1 MTRPE
6 ADDLFRE
13 YARSRDHAVMARLVE
28 ENLPLSQAVA
38 RKFQGQGVEKDDLE
52 QVAAMALMQAIER
65 FDPGRGLQFSTFALP
80 TIAGSVRNYL
90 RDRGGTIRLTRSLRE
105 QLTKLRRVSDELTR
119 KLQRE
124 PSMRELA
131 EAMELPP
138 EELLT
143 LLDARRAAQTVSL
156 DAETSDDAE
165 APRLETF
172 LGRLD
177 EGYEQVE
184 QAQWLNWVYGQV
196 TPMEKLLLQKRFE
209 ERLGQRETAR
219 ALGVSQMQV
228 SRMERAPADATAG
241 ENDDGSAVIP
251 RHGDRGKENAS
262 IMNDQNQRVYMG
274 NDDAGNPIYGEYVGS
289 DAVGNP
295 IFGVFQGYD
304 AYKQP
309 VFSGICG
316 QDEQGRP
323 IWDTM
328 GFNEQGQLVYG
339 IPAVYDVNGNP
350 LPQPAEQTPGRFH
363 RSGQRARQGAP
374 KAAYH
379 PLDGDDYARRYRP
392 DRVVLLRAV
401 CPAGGALRR
410 D

>member
-65 FDPGRGLQFSTFALP
+65 FDPERGLHFSTFALP

-90 RDRGGTIRLTRSLRE
+90 RDRGSTIRLTRSLRE

-177 EGYEQVE
+177 EGYEQ
-184 QAQWLNWVYGQV
+184 
-196 TPMEKLLLQKRFE
+196 MEKLLLQKRFE

-228 SRMERAPADATAG
+228 SRMERRLLTRLREKMTTA
-241 ENDDGSAVIP
+241 V
-251 RHGDRGKENAS
+251 
-262 IMNDQNQRVYMG
+262 Q
-274 NDDAGNPIYGEYVGS
+274 
-289 DAVGNP
+289 
-295 IFGVFQGYD
+295 
-304 AYKQP
+304 
-309 VFSGICG
+309 
-316 QDEQGRP
+316 
-323 IWDTM
+323 
-328 GFNEQGQLVYG
+328 
-339 IPAVYDVNGNP
+339 
-350 LPQPAEQTPGRFH
+350 
-363 RSGQRARQGAP
+363 
-374 KAAYH
+374 
-379 PLDGDDYARRYRP
+379 
-392 DRVVLLRAV
+392 
-401 CPAGGALRR
+401 
-410 D
+410 

>member
-38 RKFQGQGVEKDDLE
+38 RTFQGRGVEKDDLE

-65 FDPGRGLQFSTFALP
+65 FDPERGLQFSTFALP

-90 RDRGGTIRLTRSLRE
+90 RDRGSTIRLTRSLRE

-143 LLDARRAAQTVSL
+143 LLDARRSAQTVSL

-196 TPMEKLLLQKRFE
+196 TPTEKLLLQKRFE

-228 SRMERAPADATAG
+228 SRMERRLLTRLREKMTA
-241 ENDDGSAVIP
+241 AV
-251 RHGDRGKENAS
+251 
-262 IMNDQNQRVYMG
+262 Q
-274 NDDAGNPIYGEYVGS
+274 
-289 DAVGNP
+289 
-295 IFGVFQGYD
+295 
-304 AYKQP
+304 
-309 VFSGICG
+309 
-316 QDEQGRP
+316 
-323 IWDTM
+323 
-328 GFNEQGQLVYG
+328 
-339 IPAVYDVNGNP
+339 
-350 LPQPAEQTPGRFH
+350 
-363 RSGQRARQGAP
+363 
-374 KAAYH
+374 
-379 PLDGDDYARRYRP
+379 
-392 DRVVLLRAV
+392 
-401 CPAGGALRR
+401 
-410 D
+410 

>member
-13 YARSRDHAVMARLVE
+13 YARSRDHAVMARLGE

-65 FDPGRGLQFSTFALP
+65 FDPERGLQFSTFALP

-90 RDRGGTIRLTRSLRE
+90 RDRGSTIRLTRSLRE

-196 TPMEKLLLQKRFE
+196 TPTEKLLLQKRFE

-228 SRMERAPADATAG
+228 SRMERRLLTRLREKMTTA
-241 ENDDGSAVIP
+241 V
-251 RHGDRGKENAS
+251 
-262 IMNDQNQRVYMG
+262 Q
-274 NDDAGNPIYGEYVGS
+274 
-289 DAVGNP
+289 
-295 IFGVFQGYD
+295 
-304 AYKQP
+304 
-309 VFSGICG
+309 
-316 QDEQGRP
+316 
-323 IWDTM
+323 
-328 GFNEQGQLVYG
+328 
-339 IPAVYDVNGNP
+339 
-350 LPQPAEQTPGRFH
+350 
-363 RSGQRARQGAP
+363 
-374 KAAYH
+374 
-379 PLDGDDYARRYRP
+379 
-392 DRVVLLRAV
+392 
-401 CPAGGALRR
+401 
-410 D
+410 

>member
-38 RKFQGQGVEKDDLE
+38 RKFQGRGVEKDDLE

-65 FDPGRGLQFSTFALP
+65 FDPERGLQFSTFALP

-90 RDRGGTIRLTRSLRE
+90 RDRGSTIRLTRSLRE

-143 LLDARRAAQTVSL
+143 LLDTRRAAQTRVSL

-196 TPMEKLLLQKRFE
+196 TPTEKLLLQKRFE

-228 SRMERAPADATAG
+228 SRMERRLLTRLREKMTTA
-241 ENDDGSAVIP
+241 V
-251 RHGDRGKENAS
+251 
-262 IMNDQNQRVYMG
+262 Q
-274 NDDAGNPIYGEYVGS
+274 
-289 DAVGNP
+289 
-295 IFGVFQGYD
+295 
-304 AYKQP
+304 
-309 VFSGICG
+309 
-316 QDEQGRP
+316 
-323 IWDTM
+323 
-328 GFNEQGQLVYG
+328 
-339 IPAVYDVNGNP
+339 
-350 LPQPAEQTPGRFH
+350 
-363 RSGQRARQGAP
+363 
-374 KAAYH
+374 
-379 PLDGDDYARRYRP
+379 
-392 DRVVLLRAV
+392 
-401 CPAGGALRR
+401 
-410 D
+410 

>member
-1 MTRPE
+1 MSEPEVLLRVPGDRQYALAIRTALGGVAILKDLDADTLDDLRMAADEMCDCLLHQGRTVDHLEVAVYDEGDYLKVAISACYGEKKCPCEDETEDDPRRFADPRQRRGDDPLRRLRAVHYAAAAQGDCAAEKAMTRPE

-65 FDPGRGLQFSTFALP
+65 FDPERGLQFSTFALP

-90 RDRGGTIRLTRSLRE
+90 RDRGSTIRMTRSLRE

-156 DAETSDDAE
+156 DAETSDEAE

-196 TPMEKLLLQKRFE
+196 TPTEKLLLQKRFE

-228 SRMERAPADATAG
+228 SRMERRLLTRLREKMTA
-241 ENDDGSAVIP
+241 AV
-251 RHGDRGKENAS
+251 
-262 IMNDQNQRVYMG
+262 Q
-274 NDDAGNPIYGEYVGS
+274 
-289 DAVGNP
+289 
-295 IFGVFQGYD
+295 
-304 AYKQP
+304 
-309 VFSGICG
+309 
-316 QDEQGRP
+316 
-323 IWDTM
+323 
-328 GFNEQGQLVYG
+328 
-339 IPAVYDVNGNP
+339 
-350 LPQPAEQTPGRFH
+350 
-363 RSGQRARQGAP
+363 
-374 KAAYH
+374 
-379 PLDGDDYARRYRP
+379 
-392 DRVVLLRAV
+392 
-401 CPAGGALRR
+401 
-410 D
+410 

>member
-28 ENLPLSQAVA
+28 ENLSLSQTVA
-38 RKFQGQGVEKDDLE
+38 RKFQGRGVEKDDLE

-65 FDPGRGLQFSTFALP
+65 FDPERGLQFSTFALP

-105 QLTKLRRVSDELTR
+105 QLTRLRRVSDELTR

-143 LLDARRAAQTVSL
+143 LLDARHSAQTVSL

-196 TPMEKLLLQKRFE
+196 TPTEKLLLQKRFE

-228 SRMERAPADATAG
+228 SRMERRLLTRLREKMTA
-241 ENDDGSAVIP
+241 AV
-251 RHGDRGKENAS
+251 
-262 IMNDQNQRVYMG
+262 Q
-274 NDDAGNPIYGEYVGS
+274 
-289 DAVGNP
+289 
-295 IFGVFQGYD
+295 
-304 AYKQP
+304 
-309 VFSGICG
+309 
-316 QDEQGRP
+316 
-323 IWDTM
+323 
-328 GFNEQGQLVYG
+328 
-339 IPAVYDVNGNP
+339 
-350 LPQPAEQTPGRFH
+350 
-363 RSGQRARQGAP
+363 
-374 KAAYH
+374 
-379 PLDGDDYARRYRP
+379 
-392 DRVVLLRAV
+392 
-401 CPAGGALRR
+401 
-410 D
+410 

>member
-38 RKFQGQGVEKDDLE
+38 RIFQGQGVEKDDLE

-65 FDPGRGLQFSTFALP
+65 FDPERGLQFSTFALP

-90 RDRGGTIRLTRSLRE
+90 RDRGSTIRLTRSLRE

-143 LLDARRAAQTVSL
+143 LLDARRSAQTVSL
-156 DAETSDDAE
+156 DAETSDEAE

-196 TPMEKLLLQKRFE
+196 TPTEKLLLQKRFE

-228 SRMERAPADATAG
+228 SRMERRLLTRLREKMTTA
-241 ENDDGSAVIP
+241 V
-251 RHGDRGKENAS
+251 
-262 IMNDQNQRVYMG
+262 Q
-274 NDDAGNPIYGEYVGS
+274 
-289 DAVGNP
+289 
-295 IFGVFQGYD
+295 
-304 AYKQP
+304 
-309 VFSGICG
+309 
-316 QDEQGRP
+316 
-323 IWDTM
+323 
-328 GFNEQGQLVYG
+328 
-339 IPAVYDVNGNP
+339 
-350 LPQPAEQTPGRFH
+350 
-363 RSGQRARQGAP
+363 
-374 KAAYH
+374 
-379 PLDGDDYARRYRP
+379 
-392 DRVVLLRAV
+392 
-401 CPAGGALRR
+401 
-410 D
+410 

>member
-38 RKFQGQGVEKDDLE
+38 RKFRGQGVEKDDLE

-65 FDPGRGLQFSTFALP
+65 FDPERGLQFSTFALP

-90 RDRGGTIRLTRSLRE
+90 RDRGSTIRLTRSLRE

-143 LLDARRAAQTVSL
+143 LLDARRSAQTVSL
-156 DAETSDDAE
+156 DAETSDEAE

-196 TPMEKLLLQKRFE
+196 TPTEKLLLQKRFE

-228 SRMERAPADATAG
+228 SRMERRLLTRLREKMTTA
-241 ENDDGSAVIP
+241 V
-251 RHGDRGKENAS
+251 
-262 IMNDQNQRVYMG
+262 Q
-274 NDDAGNPIYGEYVGS
+274 
-289 DAVGNP
+289 
-295 IFGVFQGYD
+295 
-304 AYKQP
+304 
-309 VFSGICG
+309 
-316 QDEQGRP
+316 
-323 IWDTM
+323 
-328 GFNEQGQLVYG
+328 
-339 IPAVYDVNGNP
+339 
-350 LPQPAEQTPGRFH
+350 
-363 RSGQRARQGAP
+363 
-374 KAAYH
+374 
-379 PLDGDDYARRYRP
+379 
-392 DRVVLLRAV
+392 
-401 CPAGGALRR
+401 
-410 D
+410 

>member
-38 RKFQGQGVEKDDLE
+38 RKFPGQGVEKDDLE

-65 FDPGRGLQFSTFALP
+65 FDPERGLQFSTFALP

-90 RDRGGTIRLTRSLRE
+90 RDRGSTIRLTRSLRE

-143 LLDARRAAQTVSL
+143 LLDARRSAQTVSL

-196 TPMEKLLLQKRFE
+196 TPTEKLLLQKRFE

-228 SRMERAPADATAG
+228 SRMERRLLTRLREKMTA
-241 ENDDGSAVIP
+241 AV
-251 RHGDRGKENAS
+251 
-262 IMNDQNQRVYMG
+262 Q
-274 NDDAGNPIYGEYVGS
+274 
-289 DAVGNP
+289 
-295 IFGVFQGYD
+295 
-304 AYKQP
+304 
-309 VFSGICG
+309 
-316 QDEQGRP
+316 
-323 IWDTM
+323 
-328 GFNEQGQLVYG
+328 
-339 IPAVYDVNGNP
+339 
-350 LPQPAEQTPGRFH
+350 
-363 RSGQRARQGAP
+363 
-374 KAAYH
+374 
-379 PLDGDDYARRYRP
+379 
-392 DRVVLLRAV
+392 
-401 CPAGGALRR
+401 
-410 D
+410 

>member
-28 ENLPLSQAVA
+28 ENLSLSQAVA
-38 RKFQGQGVEKDDLE
+38 RKFQGRGVEKDDLE

-65 FDPGRGLQFSTFALP
+65 FDPERGLQFSTFALP

-90 RDRGGTIRLTRSLRE
+90 RDRGSTIRLTRSLRE

-196 TPMEKLLLQKRFE
+196 TPTEKLLLQKRFE

-228 SRMERAPADATAG
+228 SRMERRLLTRLREKMTTA
-241 ENDDGSAVIP
+241 V
-251 RHGDRGKENAS
+251 
-262 IMNDQNQRVYMG
+262 Q
-274 NDDAGNPIYGEYVGS
+274 
-289 DAVGNP
+289 
-295 IFGVFQGYD
+295 
-304 AYKQP
+304 
-309 VFSGICG
+309 
-316 QDEQGRP
+316 
-323 IWDTM
+323 
-328 GFNEQGQLVYG
+328 
-339 IPAVYDVNGNP
+339 
-350 LPQPAEQTPGRFH
+350 
-363 RSGQRARQGAP
+363 
-374 KAAYH
+374 
-379 PLDGDDYARRYRP
+379 
-392 DRVVLLRAV
+392 
-401 CPAGGALRR
+401 
-410 D
+410 

>member
-28 ENLPLSQAVA
+28 EKLPLSQAVA
-38 RKFQGQGVEKDDLE
+38 RKFQGRGVEKDDLE

-65 FDPGRGLQFSTFALP
+65 FDPERGLQFSTFALP

-90 RDRGGTIRLTRSLRE
+90 RDRGSTIRLTRSLRE

-196 TPMEKLLLQKRFE
+196 TPTEKLLLQKRFE

-228 SRMERAPADATAG
+228 SRMERRLLTRLREKMTA
-241 ENDDGSAVIP
+241 AV
-251 RHGDRGKENAS
+251 
-262 IMNDQNQRVYMG
+262 Q
-274 NDDAGNPIYGEYVGS
+274 
-289 DAVGNP
+289 
-295 IFGVFQGYD
+295 
-304 AYKQP
+304 
-309 VFSGICG
+309 
-316 QDEQGRP
+316 
-323 IWDTM
+323 
-328 GFNEQGQLVYG
+328 
-339 IPAVYDVNGNP
+339 
-350 LPQPAEQTPGRFH
+350 
-363 RSGQRARQGAP
+363 
-374 KAAYH
+374 
-379 PLDGDDYARRYRP
+379 
-392 DRVVLLRAV
+392 
-401 CPAGGALRR
+401 
-410 D
+410 

>member
-13 YARSRDHAVMARLVE
+13 YARSRDHAVMARLVV

-65 FDPGRGLQFSTFALP
+65 FDPERGLQFSTFALP

-90 RDRGGTIRLTRSLRE
+90 RDRGSTIRLTRSLRE

-143 LLDARRAAQTVSL
+143 LLDACRSAQTVSL

-196 TPMEKLLLQKRFE
+196 TPTEKLLLQKRFE

-228 SRMERAPADATAG
+228 SRMERRLLTRLREKMTA
-241 ENDDGSAVIP
+241 AV
-251 RHGDRGKENAS
+251 
-262 IMNDQNQRVYMG
+262 Q
-274 NDDAGNPIYGEYVGS
+274 
-289 DAVGNP
+289 
-295 IFGVFQGYD
+295 
-304 AYKQP
+304 
-309 VFSGICG
+309 
-316 QDEQGRP
+316 
-323 IWDTM
+323 
-328 GFNEQGQLVYG
+328 
-339 IPAVYDVNGNP
+339 
-350 LPQPAEQTPGRFH
+350 
-363 RSGQRARQGAP
+363 
-374 KAAYH
+374 
-379 PLDGDDYARRYRP
+379 
-392 DRVVLLRAV
+392 
-401 CPAGGALRR
+401 
-410 D
+410 

>member
-28 ENLPLSQAVA
+28 ENLTLSQAVA

-65 FDPGRGLQFSTFALP
+65 FDPERGLQFSTFALP

-90 RDRGGTIRLTRSLRE
+90 RDRGSTIRLTRSLRE

-143 LLDARRAAQTVSL
+143 LLDARRSAQTVSL

-196 TPMEKLLLQKRFE
+196 TPTEKLLLQKRFE

-228 SRMERAPADATAG
+228 SRMERRLLTRLREKMTTA
-241 ENDDGSAVIP
+241 V
-251 RHGDRGKENAS
+251 
-262 IMNDQNQRVYMG
+262 Q
-274 NDDAGNPIYGEYVGS
+274 
-289 DAVGNP
+289 
-295 IFGVFQGYD
+295 
-304 AYKQP
+304 
-309 VFSGICG
+309 
-316 QDEQGRP
+316 
-323 IWDTM
+323 
-328 GFNEQGQLVYG
+328 
-339 IPAVYDVNGNP
+339 
-350 LPQPAEQTPGRFH
+350 
-363 RSGQRARQGAP
+363 
-374 KAAYH
+374 
-379 PLDGDDYARRYRP
+379 
-392 DRVVLLRAV
+392 
-401 CPAGGALRR
+401 
-410 D
+410 

>member
-38 RKFQGQGVEKDDLE
+38 QKFQGQGVEKDDLE

-65 FDPGRGLQFSTFALP
+65 FDPERGLQFSTFALP

-90 RDRGGTIRLTRSLRE
+90 RDRGSTIRLTRSLRE

-196 TPMEKLLLQKRFE
+196 TPTEKLLLQKRFE

-228 SRMERAPADATAG
+228 SRMERRLLTRLREKMTTA
-241 ENDDGSAVIP
+241 V
-251 RHGDRGKENAS
+251 
-262 IMNDQNQRVYMG
+262 Q
-274 NDDAGNPIYGEYVGS
+274 
-289 DAVGNP
+289 
-295 IFGVFQGYD
+295 
-304 AYKQP
+304 
-309 VFSGICG
+309 
-316 QDEQGRP
+316 
-323 IWDTM
+323 
-328 GFNEQGQLVYG
+328 
-339 IPAVYDVNGNP
+339 
-350 LPQPAEQTPGRFH
+350 
-363 RSGQRARQGAP
+363 
-374 KAAYH
+374 
-379 PLDGDDYARRYRP
+379 
-392 DRVVLLRAV
+392 
-401 CPAGGALRR
+401 
-410 D
+410 

>member
-13 YARSRDHAVMARLVE
+13 YARSRDHAVMARLVA

-38 RKFQGQGVEKDDLE
+38 QKFQGQGVEKDDLE

-65 FDPGRGLQFSTFALP
+65 FDPERGLQFSTFALP

-90 RDRGGTIRLTRSLRE
+90 RDRGSTIRLTRSLRE

-196 TPMEKLLLQKRFE
+196 TPTEKLLLQKRFE

-228 SRMERAPADATAG
+228 SRMERRLLTRLREKMTTA
-241 ENDDGSAVIP
+241 V
-251 RHGDRGKENAS
+251 
-262 IMNDQNQRVYMG
+262 Q
-274 NDDAGNPIYGEYVGS
+274 
-289 DAVGNP
+289 
-295 IFGVFQGYD
+295 
-304 AYKQP
+304 
-309 VFSGICG
+309 
-316 QDEQGRP
+316 
-323 IWDTM
+323 
-328 GFNEQGQLVYG
+328 
-339 IPAVYDVNGNP
+339 
-350 LPQPAEQTPGRFH
+350 
-363 RSGQRARQGAP
+363 
-374 KAAYH
+374 
-379 PLDGDDYARRYRP
+379 
-392 DRVVLLRAV
+392 
-401 CPAGGALRR
+401 
-410 D
+410 

>member
-65 FDPGRGLQFSTFALP
+65 FDPERGLQFSTFALP

-90 RDRGGTIRLTRSLRE
+90 RDRGSTIRLTRSLRE
-105 QLTKLRRVSDELTR
+105 QLTKLRHVSDELTR

-143 LLDARRAAQTVSL
+143 LLDARRSAQTVS
-156 DAETSDDAE
+156 
-165 APRLETF
+165 
-172 LGRLD
+172 LD

-196 TPMEKLLLQKRFE
+196 TPTEKLLLQKRFE

-228 SRMERAPADATAG
+228 SRMERRLLTRLREKMTTA
-241 ENDDGSAVIP
+241 V
-251 RHGDRGKENAS
+251 
-262 IMNDQNQRVYMG
+262 Q
-274 NDDAGNPIYGEYVGS
+274 
-289 DAVGNP
+289 
-295 IFGVFQGYD
+295 
-304 AYKQP
+304 
-309 VFSGICG
+309 
-316 QDEQGRP
+316 
-323 IWDTM
+323 
-328 GFNEQGQLVYG
+328 
-339 IPAVYDVNGNP
+339 
-350 LPQPAEQTPGRFH
+350 
-363 RSGQRARQGAP
+363 
-374 KAAYH
+374 
-379 PLDGDDYARRYRP
+379 
-392 DRVVLLRAV
+392 
-401 CPAGGALRR
+401 
-410 D
+410 

>member
-6 ADDLFRE
+6 TDDLFRE

-38 RKFQGQGVEKDDLE
+38 RKCQGQGVEKDDLE

-65 FDPGRGLQFSTFALP
+65 FDPERGLQFSTFALP

-90 RDRGGTIRLTRSLRE
+90 RDRGSTIRLTRSLRE

-143 LLDARRAAQTVSL
+143 LLDARRSAQTVSL
-156 DAETSDDAE
+156 DAEMSDDAE

-196 TPMEKLLLQKRFE
+196 TPTEKLLLQKRFE

-228 SRMERAPADATAG
+228 SRMERRLLTRLREKMTTA
-241 ENDDGSAVIP
+241 V
-251 RHGDRGKENAS
+251 
-262 IMNDQNQRVYMG
+262 Q
-274 NDDAGNPIYGEYVGS
+274 
-289 DAVGNP
+289 
-295 IFGVFQGYD
+295 
-304 AYKQP
+304 
-309 VFSGICG
+309 
-316 QDEQGRP
+316 
-323 IWDTM
+323 
-328 GFNEQGQLVYG
+328 
-339 IPAVYDVNGNP
+339 
-350 LPQPAEQTPGRFH
+350 
-363 RSGQRARQGAP
+363 
-374 KAAYH
+374 
-379 PLDGDDYARRYRP
+379 
-392 DRVVLLRAV
+392 
-401 CPAGGALRR
+401 
-410 D
+410 

>member
-28 ENLPLSQAVA
+28 ENLSLSQAVA
-38 RKFQGQGVEKDDLE
+38 RKFQGRGVEKDDLE

-65 FDPGRGLQFSTFALP
+65 FDPKRGLQFSTFALP

-90 RDRGGTIRLTRSLRE
+90 RDRGSTIRLTRSLRE

-196 TPMEKLLLQKRFE
+196 TPTEKLLLQKRFE

-228 SRMERAPADATAG
+228 SRMERRLLTRLREKMTTA
-241 ENDDGSAVIP
+241 V
-251 RHGDRGKENAS
+251 
-262 IMNDQNQRVYMG
+262 Q
-274 NDDAGNPIYGEYVGS
+274 
-289 DAVGNP
+289 
-295 IFGVFQGYD
+295 
-304 AYKQP
+304 
-309 VFSGICG
+309 
-316 QDEQGRP
+316 
-323 IWDTM
+323 
-328 GFNEQGQLVYG
+328 
-339 IPAVYDVNGNP
+339 
-350 LPQPAEQTPGRFH
+350 
-363 RSGQRARQGAP
+363 
-374 KAAYH
+374 
-379 PLDGDDYARRYRP
+379 
-392 DRVVLLRAV
+392 
-401 CPAGGALRR
+401 
-410 D
+410 

>member
-6 ADDLFRE
+6 TDDLFRE

-28 ENLPLSQAVA
+28 ENLQLSQAVA

-65 FDPGRGLQFSTFALP
+65 FDPARGLQFSTFALP

-90 RDRGGTIRLTRSLRE
+90 RDRGSTIRLTRSLRE
-105 QLTKLRRVSDELTR
+105 QLTKLRHVSDELTR

-143 LLDARRAAQTVSL
+143 LLDARRSAQTVSL
-156 DAETSDDAE
+156 DAEMSDDAE

-196 TPMEKLLLQKRFE
+196 TPTEKRLLQKRFE

-228 SRMERAPADATAG
+228 SRMERRLLTRLREKMTA
-241 ENDDGSAVIP
+241 AV
-251 RHGDRGKENAS
+251 
-262 IMNDQNQRVYMG
+262 Q
-274 NDDAGNPIYGEYVGS
+274 
-289 DAVGNP
+289 
-295 IFGVFQGYD
+295 
-304 AYKQP
+304 
-309 VFSGICG
+309 
-316 QDEQGRP
+316 
-323 IWDTM
+323 
-328 GFNEQGQLVYG
+328 
-339 IPAVYDVNGNP
+339 
-350 LPQPAEQTPGRFH
+350 
-363 RSGQRARQGAP
+363 
-374 KAAYH
+374 
-379 PLDGDDYARRYRP
+379 
-392 DRVVLLRAV
+392 
-401 CPAGGALRR
+401 
-410 D
+410 

>member
-65 FDPGRGLQFSTFALP
+65 FAPERGLQFSTFALP

-90 RDRGGTIRLTRSLRE
+90 RDRGSTIRLTRSLRE
-105 QLTKLRRVSDELTR
+105 QLTKLRRVSDELTS

-228 SRMERAPADATAG
+228 SRMERRLLTRLREKMTA
-241 ENDDGSAVIP
+241 AV
-251 RHGDRGKENAS
+251 
-262 IMNDQNQRVYMG
+262 Q
-274 NDDAGNPIYGEYVGS
+274 
-289 DAVGNP
+289 
-295 IFGVFQGYD
+295 
-304 AYKQP
+304 
-309 VFSGICG
+309 
-316 QDEQGRP
+316 
-323 IWDTM
+323 
-328 GFNEQGQLVYG
+328 
-339 IPAVYDVNGNP
+339 
-350 LPQPAEQTPGRFH
+350 
-363 RSGQRARQGAP
+363 
-374 KAAYH
+374 
-379 PLDGDDYARRYRP
+379 
-392 DRVVLLRAV
+392 
-401 CPAGGALRR
+401 
-410 D
+410 

>member
-38 RKFQGQGVEKDDLE
+38 RNFQGQGVEKDDLE

-65 FDPGRGLQFSTFALP
+65 FDPERGLQFSTFALP

-90 RDRGGTIRLTRSLRE
+90 RDRGSTIRLTRSLRE

-196 TPMEKLLLQKRFE
+196 TPTEKLLLQKRFE

-228 SRMERAPADATAG
+228 SRMERRLLTRLREKMTTA
-241 ENDDGSAVIP
+241 V
-251 RHGDRGKENAS
+251 
-262 IMNDQNQRVYMG
+262 Q
-274 NDDAGNPIYGEYVGS
+274 
-289 DAVGNP
+289 
-295 IFGVFQGYD
+295 
-304 AYKQP
+304 
-309 VFSGICG
+309 
-316 QDEQGRP
+316 
-323 IWDTM
+323 
-328 GFNEQGQLVYG
+328 
-339 IPAVYDVNGNP
+339 
-350 LPQPAEQTPGRFH
+350 
-363 RSGQRARQGAP
+363 
-374 KAAYH
+374 
-379 PLDGDDYARRYRP
+379 
-392 DRVVLLRAV
+392 
-401 CPAGGALRR
+401 
-410 D
+410 

>member
-38 RKFQGQGVEKDDLE
+38 RKFQGRGVEKDDLE

-65 FDPGRGLQFSTFALP
+65 FDPERGLQFSTFALP

-172 LGRLD
+172 LGRL
-177 EGYEQVE
+177 E
-184 QAQWLNWVYGQV
+184 
-196 TPMEKLLLQKRFE
+196 
-209 ERLGQRETAR
+209 
-219 ALGVSQMQV
+219 
-228 SRMERAPADATAG
+228 
-241 ENDDGSAVIP
+241 
-251 RHGDRGKENAS
+251 DRKS
-262 IMNDQNQRVYMG
+262 
-274 NDDAGNPIYGEYVGS
+274 
-289 DAVGNP
+289 
-295 IFGVFQGYD
+295 
-304 AYKQP
+304 
-309 VFSGICG
+309 
-316 QDEQGRP
+316 
-323 IWDTM
+323 
-328 GFNEQGQLVYG
+328 
-339 IPAVYDVNGNP
+339 
-350 LPQPAEQTPGRFH
+350 
-363 RSGQRARQGAP
+363 
-374 KAAYH
+374 
-379 PLDGDDYARRYRP
+379 
-392 DRVVLLRAV
+392 VV
-401 CPAGGALRR
+401 
-410 D
+410 

>member
-6 ADDLFRE
+6 ADELFRE

-28 ENLPLSQAVA
+28 ENLTLSQAVA
-38 RKFQGQGVEKDDLE
+38 RKFQGRGVEKDDLE

-65 FDPGRGLQFSTFALP
+65 FDPERGLQFSTFALP

-105 QLTKLRRVSDELTR
+105 QLTKLLRVSDELMR

-143 LLDARRAAQTVSL
+143 LLVARHSAQTVSL

-184 QAQWLNWVYGQV
+184 QAQWLNWVYEQV

-228 SRMERAPADATAG
+228 SRMERRLLTRLR
-241 ENDDGSAVIP
+241 E
-251 RHGDRGKENAS
+251 K
-262 IMNDQNQRVYMG
+262 M
-274 NDDAGNPIYGEYVGS
+274 
-289 DAVGNP
+289 
-295 IFGVFQGYD
+295 
-304 AYKQP
+304 
-309 VFSGICG
+309 
-316 QDEQGRP
+316 
-323 IWDTM
+323 T
-328 GFNEQGQLVYG
+328 
-339 IPAVYDVNGNP
+339 PAV
-350 LPQPAEQTPGRFH
+350 Q
-363 RSGQRARQGAP
+363 
-374 KAAYH
+374 
-379 PLDGDDYARRYRP
+379 
-392 DRVVLLRAV
+392 
-401 CPAGGALRR
+401 
-410 D
+410 

>member
-6 ADDLFRE
+6 TDDLFRE

-28 ENLPLSQAVA
+28 ENLPLSQAEA

-65 FDPGRGLQFSTFALP
+65 FDPERGLQFSTFALP

-90 RDRGGTIRLTRSLRE
+90 RDRGSTIRLTRSLRE

-143 LLDARRAAQTVSL
+143 LLDARRSAQTVSL
-156 DAETSDDAE
+156 DAEMSDDAE

-196 TPMEKLLLQKRFE
+196 TPTEKLLLQKRFE

-228 SRMERAPADATAG
+228 SRMERRLLTRLREKMTTA
-241 ENDDGSAVIP
+241 V
-251 RHGDRGKENAS
+251 
-262 IMNDQNQRVYMG
+262 Q
-274 NDDAGNPIYGEYVGS
+274 
-289 DAVGNP
+289 
-295 IFGVFQGYD
+295 
-304 AYKQP
+304 
-309 VFSGICG
+309 
-316 QDEQGRP
+316 
-323 IWDTM
+323 
-328 GFNEQGQLVYG
+328 
-339 IPAVYDVNGNP
+339 
-350 LPQPAEQTPGRFH
+350 
-363 RSGQRARQGAP
+363 
-374 KAAYH
+374 
-379 PLDGDDYARRYRP
+379 
-392 DRVVLLRAV
+392 
-401 CPAGGALRR
+401 
-410 D
+410 

>member
-38 RKFQGQGVEKDDLE
+38 RKFQGRGVEKDDLE

-65 FDPGRGLQFSTFALP
+65 FDPERGLQFSTFALP

-90 RDRGGTIRLTRSLRE
+90 RDRGSTIRLTRSLRE

-165 APRLETF
+165 APRL
-172 LGRLD
+172 D

-196 TPMEKLLLQKRFE
+196 TPTEKLLLQKRFE

-228 SRMERAPADATAG
+228 SRMERRLLTRLREKMTA
-241 ENDDGSAVIP
+241 AV
-251 RHGDRGKENAS
+251 
-262 IMNDQNQRVYMG
+262 Q
-274 NDDAGNPIYGEYVGS
+274 
-289 DAVGNP
+289 
-295 IFGVFQGYD
+295 
-304 AYKQP
+304 
-309 VFSGICG
+309 
-316 QDEQGRP
+316 
-323 IWDTM
+323 
-328 GFNEQGQLVYG
+328 
-339 IPAVYDVNGNP
+339 
-350 LPQPAEQTPGRFH
+350 
-363 RSGQRARQGAP
+363 
-374 KAAYH
+374 
-379 PLDGDDYARRYRP
+379 
-392 DRVVLLRAV
+392 
-401 CPAGGALRR
+401 
-410 D
+410 

>member
-38 RKFQGQGVEKDDLE
+38 RKFQGRGVEKDDLE

-65 FDPGRGLQFSTFALP
+65 FDPERGLQFSTFALP

-143 LLDARRAAQTVSL
+143 LLDA
-156 DAETSDDAE
+156 ETSDDAE

-184 QAQWLNWVYGQV
+184 QAQWLNWVYEQV

-228 SRMERAPADATAG
+228 SRMERRLLTRLR
-241 ENDDGSAVIP
+241 E
-251 RHGDRGKENAS
+251 K
-262 IMNDQNQRVYMG
+262 M
-274 NDDAGNPIYGEYVGS
+274 
-289 DAVGNP
+289 
-295 IFGVFQGYD
+295 
-304 AYKQP
+304 
-309 VFSGICG
+309 
-316 QDEQGRP
+316 
-323 IWDTM
+323 T
-328 GFNEQGQLVYG
+328 
-339 IPAVYDVNGNP
+339 PAV
-350 LPQPAEQTPGRFH
+350 Q
-363 RSGQRARQGAP
+363 
-374 KAAYH
+374 
-379 PLDGDDYARRYRP
+379 
-392 DRVVLLRAV
+392 
-401 CPAGGALRR
+401 
-410 D
+410 

>member
-28 ENLPLSQAVA
+28 EYLPLSQAVA

-65 FDPGRGLQFSTFALP
+65 FDPERGLQFSTFALP

-90 RDRGGTIRLTRSLRE
+90 RDRGSTIRLTRSLRE

-196 TPMEKLLLQKRFE
+196 TPTEKLLLQKRFE

-228 SRMERAPADATAG
+228 SRMERRLLTRLREKMTTA
-241 ENDDGSAVIP
+241 V
-251 RHGDRGKENAS
+251 
-262 IMNDQNQRVYMG
+262 Q
-274 NDDAGNPIYGEYVGS
+274 
-289 DAVGNP
+289 
-295 IFGVFQGYD
+295 
-304 AYKQP
+304 
-309 VFSGICG
+309 
-316 QDEQGRP
+316 
-323 IWDTM
+323 
-328 GFNEQGQLVYG
+328 
-339 IPAVYDVNGNP
+339 
-350 LPQPAEQTPGRFH
+350 
-363 RSGQRARQGAP
+363 
-374 KAAYH
+374 
-379 PLDGDDYARRYRP
+379 
-392 DRVVLLRAV
+392 
-401 CPAGGALRR
+401 
-410 D
+410 

>member
-28 ENLPLSQAVA
+28 ENLPLRQAVA
-38 RKFQGQGVEKDDLE
+38 RKFQGRAVEKDDLE

-65 FDPGRGLQFSTFALP
+65 FDPERGLQFSTFALP

-90 RDRGGTIRLTRSLRE
+90 RDRGSTIRLTRSLRE

-184 QAQWLNWVYGQV
+184 QAQWLNWVYEQV

-228 SRMERAPADATAG
+228 SRMERRLLTRLR
-241 ENDDGSAVIP
+241 E
-251 RHGDRGKENAS
+251 K
-262 IMNDQNQRVYMG
+262 M
-274 NDDAGNPIYGEYVGS
+274 
-289 DAVGNP
+289 
-295 IFGVFQGYD
+295 
-304 AYKQP
+304 
-309 VFSGICG
+309 
-316 QDEQGRP
+316 
-323 IWDTM
+323 T
-328 GFNEQGQLVYG
+328 
-339 IPAVYDVNGNP
+339 PAV
-350 LPQPAEQTPGRFH
+350 Q
-363 RSGQRARQGAP
+363 
-374 KAAYH
+374 
-379 PLDGDDYARRYRP
+379 
-392 DRVVLLRAV
+392 
-401 CPAGGALRR
+401 
-410 D
+410 

>member
-65 FDPGRGLQFSTFALP
+65 FDPERGLQFSTFALP
-80 TIAGSVRNYL
+80 TIAGSVHNYL
-90 RDRGGTIRLTRSLRE
+90 RDRGSTIRLTRSLRE

-172 LGRLD
+172 LGQLD

-196 TPMEKLLLQKRFE
+196 TPTEKLLLQKRFE

-228 SRMERAPADATAG
+228 SRMERRLLTRLREKMTTA
-241 ENDDGSAVIP
+241 V
-251 RHGDRGKENAS
+251 
-262 IMNDQNQRVYMG
+262 Q
-274 NDDAGNPIYGEYVGS
+274 
-289 DAVGNP
+289 
-295 IFGVFQGYD
+295 
-304 AYKQP
+304 
-309 VFSGICG
+309 
-316 QDEQGRP
+316 
-323 IWDTM
+323 
-328 GFNEQGQLVYG
+328 
-339 IPAVYDVNGNP
+339 
-350 LPQPAEQTPGRFH
+350 
-363 RSGQRARQGAP
+363 
-374 KAAYH
+374 
-379 PLDGDDYARRYRP
+379 
-392 DRVVLLRAV
+392 
-401 CPAGGALRR
+401 
-410 D
+410 

>member
-6 ADDLFRE
+6 TDDLFRE

-28 ENLPLSQAVA
+28 ENLPLSQAAA

-65 FDPGRGLQFSTFALP
+65 FDPERGLQFSTFALP

-90 RDRGGTIRLTRSLRE
+90 RDRGSTIRLTRSLRE

-143 LLDARRAAQTVSL
+143 LLDARRSAQTVSL
-156 DAETSDDAE
+156 DAEMSDDAE

-196 TPMEKLLLQKRFE
+196 TPTEKLLLQKRFE

-228 SRMERAPADATAG
+228 SRMERRLLTRLREKMTTA
-241 ENDDGSAVIP
+241 V
-251 RHGDRGKENAS
+251 
-262 IMNDQNQRVYMG
+262 Q
-274 NDDAGNPIYGEYVGS
+274 
-289 DAVGNP
+289 
-295 IFGVFQGYD
+295 
-304 AYKQP
+304 
-309 VFSGICG
+309 
-316 QDEQGRP
+316 
-323 IWDTM
+323 
-328 GFNEQGQLVYG
+328 
-339 IPAVYDVNGNP
+339 
-350 LPQPAEQTPGRFH
+350 
-363 RSGQRARQGAP
+363 
-374 KAAYH
+374 
-379 PLDGDDYARRYRP
+379 
-392 DRVVLLRAV
+392 
-401 CPAGGALRR
+401 
-410 D
+410 

>member
-38 RKFQGQGVEKDDLE
+38 WKFQGQGVEKDDLE

-65 FDPGRGLQFSTFALP
+65 FDPERGLQFSTFALP

-90 RDRGGTIRLTRSLRE
+90 RDRGSTIRLTRSLRE

-196 TPMEKLLLQKRFE
+196 TPTERLLLQKRFE

-228 SRMERAPADATAG
+228 SRMERRLLTRLREKMTA
-241 ENDDGSAVIP
+241 AV
-251 RHGDRGKENAS
+251 
-262 IMNDQNQRVYMG
+262 Q
-274 NDDAGNPIYGEYVGS
+274 
-289 DAVGNP
+289 
-295 IFGVFQGYD
+295 
-304 AYKQP
+304 
-309 VFSGICG
+309 
-316 QDEQGRP
+316 
-323 IWDTM
+323 
-328 GFNEQGQLVYG
+328 
-339 IPAVYDVNGNP
+339 
-350 LPQPAEQTPGRFH
+350 
-363 RSGQRARQGAP
+363 
-374 KAAYH
+374 
-379 PLDGDDYARRYRP
+379 
-392 DRVVLLRAV
+392 
-401 CPAGGALRR
+401 
-410 D
+410 

>member
-38 RKFQGQGVEKDDLE
+38 REFQGQGVEKDDLE

-65 FDPGRGLQFSTFALP
+65 FDPERGLQFSTFALP

-90 RDRGGTIRLTRSLRE
+90 RDRGSTIRLTRSLRE

-196 TPMEKLLLQKRFE
+196 TPTEKLLLQKRFE

-228 SRMERAPADATAG
+228 SRMERRLLTRLREKMTTA
-241 ENDDGSAVIP
+241 V
-251 RHGDRGKENAS
+251 
-262 IMNDQNQRVYMG
+262 Q
-274 NDDAGNPIYGEYVGS
+274 
-289 DAVGNP
+289 
-295 IFGVFQGYD
+295 
-304 AYKQP
+304 
-309 VFSGICG
+309 
-316 QDEQGRP
+316 
-323 IWDTM
+323 
-328 GFNEQGQLVYG
+328 
-339 IPAVYDVNGNP
+339 
-350 LPQPAEQTPGRFH
+350 
-363 RSGQRARQGAP
+363 
-374 KAAYH
+374 
-379 PLDGDDYARRYRP
+379 
-392 DRVVLLRAV
+392 
-401 CPAGGALRR
+401 
-410 D
+410 

>member
-52 QVAAMALMQAIER
+52 QVAAMALNC
-65 FDPGRGLQFSTFALP
+65 LQFSTFALP

-90 RDRGGTIRLTRSLRE
+90 RDRGSTIRLTRSLRE

-143 LLDARRAAQTVSL
+143 LLDARRSAQTVSL
-156 DAETSDDAE
+156 DAEMSDDAE

-196 TPMEKLLLQKRFE
+196 TPTEKLLLQKRFE

-228 SRMERAPADATAG
+228 SRMERRLLTRLREKMTTA
-241 ENDDGSAVIP
+241 V
-251 RHGDRGKENAS
+251 
-262 IMNDQNQRVYMG
+262 Q
-274 NDDAGNPIYGEYVGS
+274 
-289 DAVGNP
+289 
-295 IFGVFQGYD
+295 
-304 AYKQP
+304 
-309 VFSGICG
+309 
-316 QDEQGRP
+316 
-323 IWDTM
+323 
-328 GFNEQGQLVYG
+328 
-339 IPAVYDVNGNP
+339 
-350 LPQPAEQTPGRFH
+350 
-363 RSGQRARQGAP
+363 
-374 KAAYH
+374 
-379 PLDGDDYARRYRP
+379 
-392 DRVVLLRAV
+392 
-401 CPAGGALRR
+401 
-410 D
+410 